1 VPRSKLARIGLLIAL
16 LGFAIL
22 GASLYTWTQDSPP
35 NRLFYKEDEHQWVR
49 ADSSSA
55 PAVESDETWQVSAAC
70 QRPYFVEATEQARAK
85 LKAYGDTAPDEI
97 RAWRDRPGSADVD
110 DDLKLHTK
118 YQDWFLPEF
127 RLAEQLKQWERRLSA
142 VADRSMSLGEA
153 HRRVMDVRTY
163 ISNDPELASAGRDFD
178 HFVFFLLGLGGFPD
192 EQMKTI
198 QAACISITS
207 MKKIVTK
214 TTWRTDIW
222 RWPLDQPA
230 GFWPGLALVL
240 IGLVLSA
247 TVCLRRHH
255 RA

>member
-1 VPRSKLARIGLLIAL
+1 VPRRKLSRIGPLIAL

-22 GASLYTWTQDSPP
+22 GASLYTWTQTSPP

-49 ADSSSA
+49 ADSSNA

-70 QRPYFVEATEQARAK
+70 QRPYFVAATEQARAK

-97 RAWRDRPGSADVD
+97 RAWRDRPGGADAD
-110 DDLKLHTK
+110 DDLKLHSR

-127 RLAEQLKQWERRLSA
+127 RLAEQLKQWERRLGA

-192 EQMKTI
+192 EQMQAI
-198 QAACISITS
+198 QAACIGVTP
-207 MKKIVTK
+207 MKKIVTR
-214 TTWRTDIW
+214 TTWHTDIR
-222 RWPLDQPA
+222 RWPVDQPA
-230 GFWPGLALVL
+230 VFWPAFALVFF
-240 IGLVLSA
+240 GLVLSA
-247 TVCLRRHH
+247 IVCLRRHR